1 MLTGL
6 TADFSPAAD
15 SNKFTVSDKA
25 DEEKTQGEAA
35 AKTDKKSGKNPAAT
49 TAAGSSSSSAT
60 KSSSATQ
67 PAEE

>member
-15 SNKFTVSDKA
+15 SNKFTVSDKG
-25 DEEKTQGEAA
+25 DEEKTQGEAVA
-35 AKTDKKSGKNPAAT
+35 AKTDKKSGKNPAA
-49 TAAGSSSSSAT
+49 AASSSSSST
-60 KSSSATQ
+60 KNSSANQ